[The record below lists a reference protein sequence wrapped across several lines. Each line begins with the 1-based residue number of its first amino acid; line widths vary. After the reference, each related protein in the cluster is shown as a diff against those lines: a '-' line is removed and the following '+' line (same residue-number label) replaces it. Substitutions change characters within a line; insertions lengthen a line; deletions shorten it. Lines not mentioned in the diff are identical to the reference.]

1 MDMSKLFDVVYWNMH
16 TQLER
21 YGIKHGHTEQTC
33 VATVMDMLLATMRH
47 NDSYKKHKIQ
57 NNSKEV
63 QSSEAVEE
71 NRVVEDPVIDEQP
84 EEPEIIYIP
93 AGAESEDDDIQLL
106 D

>member
-1 MDMSKLFDVVYWNMH
+1 MDV
-16 TQLER
+16 
-21 YGIKHGHTEQTC
+21 
-33 VATVMDMLLATMRH
+33 LLAAMRH

-63 QSSEAVEE
+63 KTGEVVED
-71 NRVVEDPVIDEQP
+71 RIVEDPVIDEQP

-93 AGAESEDDDIQLL
+93 AGAASEDDDIQLL